1 MALPELV
8 RRAAEKMLTRYCRD
22 RSLACAEGAV
32 SLGFEIR
39 GDAITLHA
47 GRPVA
52 RFRYSHELAQWT
64 LHYPD
69 RSGRWRFY
77 LGIGPS
83 LDLGKLLKHL
93 DEDPTHTF
101 WD

>member
-1 MALPELV
+1 MPIPELV
-8 RRAAEKMLTRYCRD
+8 RRAAKKLLTRYCRETSRQGD
-22 RSLACAEGAV
+22 DAPPLA
-32 SLGFEIR
+32 FEIG

-47 GRPVA
+47 DRPIA
-52 RFRYSHELAQWT
+52 RFRYCQELGQWT

-69 RSGRWRFY
+69 REGRWRFY

-83 LDLGKLLKHL
+83 LDLAKLLRHL
-93 DEDPTHTF
+93 DADPMGTF